1 MRVLLVDDHALLRE
15 GLVLLIAAVDATV
28 QVDHAATIAQA
39 LQRLA
44 AGPAPDL
51 VLLDLVL
58 PDAIGLDGLARVREA
73 AESLP
78 VVVLSGHDA
87 AQTVRECIDA
97 GAMGF
102 IPKSVSSATMI
113 AALHAVIAGNVWL
126 PPQLIDAVAP
136 APAPP
141 SLLERLTPRQRE
153 VLACIVRG
161 MTNKAIGQKLGIT
174 ELTVKSH
181 VTAVLEALA
190 VHNRTGAVF
199 AVRHLR
205 L

>member
-1 MRVLLVDDHALLRE
+1 VRVLLVDDHALMRE
-15 GLVLLIAAVDATV
+15 GLVLLIAAVDAAV
-28 QVDHAATIAQA
+28 KVDHAATIAQA

-44 AGPAPDL
+44 AGPDPDL
-51 VLLDLVL
+51 VLLDLGL

-113 AALHAVIAGNVWL
+113 GALNAVIAGSVWL
-126 PPQLIDAVAP
+126 PPFLLDAATP
-136 APAPP
+136 ARMPPA
-141 SLLERLTPRQRE
+141 LLERLTPRQRE
-153 VLACIVRG
+153 VLACIVHG
-161 MTNKAIGQKLGIT
+161 MTNRAIALKLGIT

-181 VTAVLEALA
+181 VTALLEALE
-190 VHNRTGAVF
+190 VRNRTEAVF
-199 AVRHLR
+199 AVRDLR